1 MSMHSGLPVITVKR
15 LEAGSGSMRVFLQA
29 CAGLDVSMAYLL
41 SEDWQMPAL
50 RPVRSGMPG
59 PVGLSPRQA
68 EVLREAASGDSL
80 AAIGGRLGL
89 DSRAVGAALSRA
101 YQRLGVALLP
111 ARERRVAAVRVA
123 VKHGLIDL
131 EIGTS

>member
-1 MSMHSGLPVITVKR
+1 MSIHSGLPVITVKR
-15 LEAGSGSMRVFLQA
+15 LEAGSGSLRVFVQA
-29 CAGLDVSMAYLL
+29 CAGLDVPMAYLL
-41 SEDWQMPAL
+41 SEEWQMPPL
-50 RPVRSGMPG
+50 QPVRAAAAG

-80 AAIGGRLGL
+80 TAIGGRLGL

-111 ARERRVAAVRVA
+111 AHERRVAAVRVA
-123 VKHGLIDL
+123 VKHGLFDP
-131 EIGTS
+131 EIRTS